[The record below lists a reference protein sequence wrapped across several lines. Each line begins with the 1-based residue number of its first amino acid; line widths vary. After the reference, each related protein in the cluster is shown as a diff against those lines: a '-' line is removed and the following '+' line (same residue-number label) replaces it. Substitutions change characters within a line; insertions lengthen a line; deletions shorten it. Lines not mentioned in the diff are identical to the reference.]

1 MNDHSAPGA
10 AWNNLPRGSN
20 AAASGVAG
28 APPERLGKRPVG
40 LLAAASAEG
49 RAPL

>member
-28 APPERLGKRPVG
+28 APPKRPVD